1 MVPIFFLKKFTFC
14 SGEMNVQKTKRERE
28 RTVGSLCYSGCI
40 KINGKK
46 INFQIEM
53 TV

>member
-1 MVPIFFLKKFTFC
+1 MVPIFFKFTFC
-14 SGEMNVQKTKRERE
+14 SRGNECAKK
-28 RTVGSLCYSGCI
+28 RTVGYLCYTGCI

-53 TV
+53 TVEHMY